1 VSTVE
6 RFDAMGTWVEVRAD
20 SDAGHAEV
28 RRVFASAEARFSRF
42 LEDSELSRINDDPA
56 DRVEVSASFAAVLR
70 EAADLH
76 ERTGGLVDPAV
87 GGRVI
92 DWGYDRTFGE
102 LPDLAAAP
110 QGSLDHAGW
119 TLEGRT
125 LHRAPGTRFDLG
137 GIVKGWTADEA
148 VEAGLADVVS
158 AGGDLRSRDPA
169 TIVDIVDPWGES
181 AARLALGTGG
191 LATSSIGRRRWIS
204 AGGPA
209 HHIID
214 PRTGDPAVT
223 PIVSAS
229 VVAETAAKAEAGA
242 KAVLILGAEGLAWA
256 ALQPWIRSAVAIWT
270 DGNVYATPGVE
281 VAA

>member
-1 VSTVE
+1 
-6 RFDAMGTWVEVRAD
+6 
-20 SDAGHAEV
+20 V
-28 RRVFASAEARFSRF
+28 RRMFASAEARFSRF
-42 LEDSELSRINDDPA
+42 LDDSELSRVNADPA
-56 DRVEVSASFAAVLR
+56 EHVELSAPFATVLGC
-70 EAADLH
+70 AADLF

-87 GGRVI
+87 GNRVI

-102 LPDLAAAP
+102 LPELVAAP
-110 QGSLDHAGW
+110 LGAPGDMGWSLD
-119 TLEGRT
+119 GRT
-125 LHRAPGTRFDLG
+125 LHRAPGTRFDFG

-148 VEAGLADVVS
+148 VQAGLANVVS
-158 AGGDLRSRDPA
+158 AGGDLRSRDSA

-181 AARLALGTGG
+181 AARLTLGTGG

-214 PRTGDPAVT
+214 PRTGDPAIT
-223 PIVSAS
+223 PVVSAS
-229 VVAETAAKAEAGA
+229 VVAETAAEAEAGA